1 MQIHKTEITTGI
13 LILGTVA
20 GFLGLL
26 VILGMPGL
34 LTPLNTYL
42 IYYDNAAGIRPG
54 APVLQAGREIGK
66 VTTLSAVP
74 LEERPAGHPECEV
87 SVEVQVKRSA
97 VIYRNMTVRLAQQG
111 MMGLQEID
119 FVHGDIGSG
128 LAENH
133 ADFIG
138 TRVPNVSEAVEGM
151 VADVKRL
158 TGPDSDLGHTIN
170 NLRGLTEPDS
180 SLALTLDN
188 LKDLTGQN
196 ADLALTLHKANTF
209 MQTLNDSKMT
219 DVIRNADQFTDTIKR
234 QPWRLI
240 WPSTKTYPDDPPEET
255 RVSKKATPTVPALKT
270 THSLAAIKHA

>member
-1 MQIHKTEITTGI
+1 MQIHRTEITTGI
-13 LILGTVA
+13 LILVTVV
-20 GFLGLL
+20 GFLALL
-26 VILGMPGL
+26 VIIGMPGL
-34 LTPLNTYL
+34 LTPLNTYR

-66 VTTLSAVP
+66 VTALSAVP

-87 SVEVQVKRSA
+87 SVEVRVKRSA
-97 VIYRNMTVRLAQQG
+97 VIYRDMTVRLAQQG

-138 TRVPNVSEAVEGM
+138 SRVPDVSEAVEGM

-158 TGPDSDLGHTIN
+158 TGPDSDLGHTIK
-170 NLRGLTEPDS
+170 NLRSLTGPDS

-188 LKDLTGQN
+188 LKGLTGPH
-196 ADLALTLHKANTF
+196 ADLALTLQKAKTF
-209 MQTLNDSKMT
+209 MQTLNDSKMS

-240 WPSTKTYPDDPPEET
+240 WPSTKKYPGDPVEPDE
-255 RVSKKATPTVPALKT
+255 SKKTVPTAPNVKT
-270 THSLAAIKHA
+270 NTSLAVVQHP

>member
-1 MQIHKTEITTGI
+1 MQIHRTEITTGI

-26 VILGMPGL
+26 VIIGMPGL

-66 VTTLSAVP
+66 VTALSAVP

-87 SVEVQVKRSA
+87 SIEVQVKRSA
-97 VIYRNMTVRLAQQG
+97 TIYRDATVRLAQQG

-119 FVHGDIGSG
+119 FVHGDIKSG

-133 ADFIG
+133 TDFIG
-138 TRVPNVSEAVEGM
+138 ARVPDVSEAVEGM

-158 TGPDSDLGHTIN
+158 TGPDSDLGHTIKN
-170 NLRGLTEPDS
+170 MRSLTEPDS
-180 SLALTLDN
+180 SLALTLAN
-188 LKDLTGQN
+188 LKDITGPN
-196 ADLALTLHKANTF
+196 ADLAHTLLKAKTF
-209 MQTLNDSKMT
+209 MQTLNDSKMS
-219 DVIRNADQFTDTIKR
+219 DVIKNADQFTDTIKR

-240 WPSTKTYPDDPPEET
+240 WPSTKKYPGDQAEPDE
-255 RVSKKATPTVPALKT
+255 SKKILPPAPVMKT
-270 THSLAAIKHA
+270 TKTLAAIQHA